1 MNGVKFIER
10 ELASKCYG
18 NVAVTYSAKRKHLF
32 VEINTDVFFRYH
44 RDITPD
50 LMADKAVLTAIVNSI
65 KLEYISFLLDF
76 YFKTSN

>member
-18 NVAVTYSAKRKHLF
+18 NVYVNYSAKMQHLF
-32 VEINTDVFFRYH
+32 VEINTDMFFRYY

-50 LMADKAVLTAIVNSI
+50 VMTDMAVLTKLVNDI
-65 KLEYISFLLDF
+65 KQAYISFILDL
-76 YFKTSN
+76 YFKTSD

>member
-1 MNGVKFIER
+1 MDGVKFIER

-18 NVAVTYSAKRKHLF
+18 NIAVNYSAKRQHLF

-50 LMADKAVLTAIVNSI
+50 LMSDQAVLTTIVNSI